1 MFTLEQPGVF
11 LQKEIL
17 HCYKCLLS
25 LAKIVFTCQ
34 RFCCTPLSST
44 LNKKSCRVTR
54 LNNHTV
60 DKSIRMF
67 EFHPQILAHF
77 ARGFFLWIMGK
88 RLKEHICKRDHDAH
102 KEFSAKG
109 MRNAQAPGWSKL
121 RAPLFLVGDSWIEA
135 AVGNGLNER
144 NHAKLLTAAV
154 FAKVNTYEQNEDFF
168 RVQIKVK
175 VWCISGLKKR
185 FETKQSNS
193 WKTKVRKL

>member
-1 MFTLEQPGVF
+1 MSSLGENCFHMSTLAA
-11 LQKEIL
+11 LN
-17 HCYKCLLS
+17 S
-25 LAKIVFTCQ
+25 LNSP
-34 RFCCTPLSST
+34 PLSST

-60 DKSIRMF
+60 ERRKMKN
-67 EFHPQILAHF
+67 EL
-77 ARGFFLWIMGK
+77 K
-88 RLKEHICKRDHDAH
+88 RLQEHICKRDHDAH

-109 MRNAQAPGWSKL
+109 MSNAQALLGWCKL
-121 RAPLFLVGDSWIEA
+121 RAPFFLVGDSWIEA

>member
-60 DKSIRMF
+60 ERRKMKN
-67 EFHPQILAHF
+67 EL
-77 ARGFFLWIMGK
+77 K
-88 RLKEHICKRDHDAH
+88 RLQEHICKRDHDAH

-154 FAKVNTYEQNEDFF
+154 FAKNTHNPWTAKWSFHLQSSNQSQRMHFKLEKKIWRKAKQ
-168 RVQIKVK
+168 Q
-175 VWCISGLKKR
+175 LKNKGKKHQER
-185 FETKQSNS
+185 TPTHEHTC
-193 WKTKVRKL
+193 V